1 LTLPRFNA
9 LTYNLM
15 AERRVVITGMGVV
28 TPIGNDLETVWSNLK
43 NGVSGI
49 RTIDAFD
56 TTGYDCKIG
65 GQVRDFDPKLFF
77 KNPKDVRRTDRFTH
91 LGMAAA
97 KMAMADSGIDVDNLK
112 ERDRFG
118 VIVSTGI
125 GGLKTLQ
132 DQLQIL
138 VTRGPGRNSPFTIP
152 MLISNMAGG
161 VISMEFDLRGPN
173 LCIVTACATSNNAI
187 GESWRIIKSGDAD
200 IFLAGGAEAS
210 IVEIGIAGFSAMKA
224 LSTRNDEPER
234 ASRPFDRDRDGFVMS
249 EGAGVVV
256 VEELEHARA
265 RGAKIYCEITGYG
278 VSADAY
284 HMTAPPP
291 DGEGAARAMKLA
303 LDHARISP
311 EQVDYINAH
320 ATSTDIGDICETRAI
335 KQIFGEN
342 AYKVSISATKSMTG
356 HLLGGAGGIEM
367 AACALAIRDSVIPP
381 TINLENPGEEC
392 DLDYTPNVAREKKV
406 RIALNNSFG
415 FGGHNATLVASA
427 FEG

>member
-1 LTLPRFNA
+1 
-9 LTYNLM
+9 M

-28 TPIGNDLETVWSNLK
+28 TPIGNDLETFWSNLK

-49 RTIDAFD
+49 HTIDAFD
-56 TTGYDCKIG
+56 TTGYDCRIG
-65 GQVRDFDPKLFF
+65 GQVRDFDPKAFF

-91 LGMAAA
+91 LAMAAA
-97 KMAMADSGIDVDNLK
+97 KLAMADSGIDVGNLQQ
-112 ERDRFG
+112 RDRFG

-138 VTRGPGRNSPFTIP
+138 LTKGPGRNSPFTIP
-152 MLISNMAGG
+152 MLIGNMAGG

-210 IVEIGIAGFSAMKA
+210 IVEIGVAGFSAMKA

-303 LDHARISP
+303 LEHARISP

-320 ATSTDIGDICETRAI
+320 ATSTDIGDLCETRAI
-335 KQIFGEN
+335 KQIFREY
-342 AYKVSISATKSMTG
+342 AYRVSISATKSMTG

-415 FGGHNATLVASA
+415 FGGHNATLLASA

>member
-1 LTLPRFNA
+1 
-9 LTYNLM
+9 
-15 AERRVVITGMGVV
+15 MGVV
-28 TPIGNDLETVWSNLK
+28 TPVGNTLETFWSNLK
-43 NGVSGI
+43 SGVSGI
-49 RTIDAFD
+49 HTIDAFD

-65 GQVRDFDPKLFF
+65 GQVRDFDPKPFF

-91 LGMAAA
+91 LAMAAA
-97 KMAMADSGIDVDNLK
+97 KMAIADSGIDIDNLK

-118 VIVSTGI
+118 VIVSAGI

-132 DQLQIL
+132 DQLTIL
-138 VTRGPGRNSPFTIP
+138 LTKGPGRNSPFTIP

-161 VISMEFDLRGPN
+161 IISMEFDLRGPN

-187 GESWRIIKSGDAD
+187 GESWRIIRSGDAD
-200 IFLAGGAEAS
+200 VFLAGGTEAS
-210 IVEIGIAGFSAMKA
+210 IVEIGVAGFSAMKA

-234 ASRPFDRDRDGFVMS
+234 ASRPFDRDRDGFVIS
-249 EGAGVVV
+249 EGSGVVV
-256 VEELEHARA
+256 VEELEHAKA

-278 VSADAY
+278 ISADAY

-320 ATSTDIGDICETRAI
+320 ATSTDIGDLCETRAI
-335 KQIFGEN
+335 KQIFGEY
-342 AYKVSISATKSMTG
+342 ADKVSISATKSMTG

-392 DLDYTPNVAREKKV
+392 DLDYTANVAREKKV
-406 RIALNNSFG
+406 RVALNNSFG
-415 FGGHNATLVASA
+415 FGGHNATLVARA

>member
-1 LTLPRFNA
+1 MNNA
-9 LTYNLM
+9 
-15 AERRVVITGMGVV
+15 RRVVITGLGVM
-28 TPIGNDLETVWSNLK
+28 TPLGNDVETFWSNLK

-49 RTIDAFD
+49 HTIDAFD
-56 TTGYDCKIG
+56 TTAYDCKIG
-65 GQVRDFDPKLFF
+65 GQVRDFDPRPFF
-77 KNPKDVRRTDRFTH
+77 KNPKDVRRTDRFTQ
-91 LGMAAA
+91 LSMAAA
-97 KMAMADSGIDVDNLK
+97 ATALDDSGIDVANLK
-112 ERDRFG
+112 DRNRFG

-132 DQLQIL
+132 DQLTIL
-138 VTRGPGRNSPFTIP
+138 LTKGPTRNSPFTIP
-152 MLISNMAGG
+152 MLISNMASG

-200 IFLAGGAEAS
+200 IFLAGGSEAS
-210 IVEIGIAGFSAMKA
+210 IVEIGLAGFSAMKA

-249 EGAGVVV
+249 EGAGIVV
-256 VEELEHARA
+256 VEELEHAKA
-265 RGAKIYCEITGYG
+265 RGAKIYCELTGYG
-278 VSADAY
+278 LSADAY

-291 DGEGAARAMKLA
+291 DGEGAARAMQMA
-303 LDHARISP
+303 LDHARLSP
-311 EQVDYINAH
+311 GQVDYINAH

-335 KQIFGEN
+335 KQVFGDH
-342 AYKVSISATKSMTG
+342 ASKVAISSTKSMTG

-381 TINLENPGEEC
+381 TINLENPGKEC

-406 RIALNNSFG
+406 RVALNNSFG
-415 FGGHNATLVASA
+415 FGGHNATLVAAA

>member
-1 LTLPRFNA
+1 MN
-9 LTYNLM
+9 
-15 AERRVVITGMGVV
+15 ERRVVITGMGVV
-28 TPIGNDLETVWSNLK
+28 TPIGNDVEMFWSNLK
-43 NGVSGI
+43 NGISGI
-49 RTIDAFD
+49 HTIDTFD

-65 GQVRDFDPKLFF
+65 GQVREFDPKPFF

-91 LGMAAA
+91 LAMAAA
-97 KMAMADSGIDVDNLK
+97 KMAMADSGIDVASSE

-118 VIVSTGI
+118 VIVGTGE

-138 VTRGPGRNSPFTIP
+138 LTRGPGRNSPFTIP

-161 VISMEFDLRGPN
+161 VISMEFGLRGPN

-187 GESWRIIKSGDAD
+187 GESWRIIKFGDAD
-200 IFLAGGAEAS
+200 VFLAGGAEAS
-210 IVEIGIAGFSAMKA
+210 IVEIGVAGFSAMKA

-249 EGAGVVV
+249 EGAGIVV
-256 VEELEHARA
+256 VEELEHAKA

-291 DGEGAARAMKLA
+291 DGEGAARAMQLA

-320 ATSTDIGDICETRAI
+320 ATSTDIGDLCETRAI
-335 KQIFGEN
+335 KEIFGEQ
-342 AYKVSISATKSMTG
+342 AHKVAISSTKSMTG
-356 HLLGGAGGIEM
+356 HLLGGAGGVEM

-406 RIALNNSFG
+406 RVALNNSFG
-415 FGGHNATLVASA
+415 FGGHNATLVAKA
-427 FEG
+427 FEK

>member
-1 LTLPRFNA
+1 MP
-9 LTYNLM
+9 
-15 AERRVVITGMGVV
+15 ERRVVITGMGVL
-28 TPIGNDLETVWSNLK
+28 TPVGNVLETFWSNLK

-65 GQVRDFDPKLFF
+65 GQVRDFDPKAFF

-91 LGMAAA
+91 LAMAAT
-97 KMAMADSGIDVDNLK
+97 KMAVADSGIDIDNLK

-118 VIVSTGI
+118 VLVSTGI

-132 DQLQIL
+132 DQLQVL
-138 VTRGPGRNSPFTIP
+138 LTKGPGRNSPFTIP
-152 MLISNMAGG
+152 MLIGNMAGG

-173 LCIVTACATSNNAI
+173 LCIATACATSNNAI

-200 IFLAGGAEAS
+200 IFLAGGAEAC
-210 IVEIGIAGFSAMKA
+210 IVEIGVAGFSAMKA
-224 LSTRNDEPER
+224 LSKRNDEPER

-249 EGAGVVV
+249 EGSGVVV

-278 VSADAY
+278 LSADAY

-291 DGEGAARAMKLA
+291 NGEGAARAMKMA

-320 ATSTDIGDICETRAI
+320 ATSTDIGDLCETRAI
-335 KQIFGEN
+335 KQIFGEY
-342 AYKVSISATKSMTG
+342 ADKVSISATKSMTG

-367 AACALAIRDSVIPP
+367 AACALAIRDSAIPP

-406 RIALNNSFG
+406 RVALNNSFG

>member
-1 LTLPRFNA
+1 
-9 LTYNLM
+9 M
-15 AERRVVITGMGVV
+15 SERRVVITGMGVV
-28 TPIGNDLETVWSNLK
+28 TPVGNSIDTFWSNLK

-49 RTIDAFD
+49 GIIDAFD
-56 TTGYDCKIG
+56 TSGYDCKIG

-91 LGMAAA
+91 LAMAAA
-97 KMAMADSGIDVDNLK
+97 KMAVADSGIDIDNLK
-112 ERDRFG
+112 DRDRFG

-132 DQLQIL
+132 DQLEIL
-138 VTRGPGRNSPFTIP
+138 LTRGPGRNSPFTIP
-152 MLISNMAGG
+152 MLASNMAGG
-161 VISMEFDLRGPN
+161 AISMEFDLRGPN

-187 GESWRIIKSGDAD
+187 GESWRIIKFGDAD
-200 IFLAGGAEAS
+200 IFLAGGVEAS
-210 IVEIGIAGFSAMKA
+210 IVKIGVAGFSAMKA

-249 EGAGVVV
+249 EGSGVVV

-291 DGEGAARAMKLA
+291 NGEGAARAMKMA

-320 ATSTDIGDICETRAI
+320 ATSTDIGDLCETRAI
-335 KQIFGEN
+335 KQIFGGYAN
-342 AYKVSISATKSMTG
+342 KVSISATKSMTG

-406 RIALNNSFG
+406 RVALNNSFG

-427 FEG
+427 FED